1 MADPVA
7 APVANTAA
15 KGAAI
20 SPVVEETS
28 KSRSFVSGGTKAD
41 PAGIFAGE
49 LSKYY
54 CTLTFSNYDRPK
66 PFSSAKFIPNLTV
79 CLPLPNELN
88 DNTGVDYD
96 NQNLEAVG
104 DIINGA
110 AVSGVGS
117 AALRNSGALL
127 TGGLGKFA
135 KGFQAGG
142 GKGVAGAI
150 TKAIGGA
157 IEGIIP
163 DAAQVTS
170 AIQQS
175 MGLAP
180 NPNPSVMF
188 RGPQL
193 REFTYTWTIFPDN
206 ATQSAALRLMI
217 KNIKQRVLPK
227 AGSSDEAAVLEYP
240 NMVQINFFPWDSAG
254 GNNPWGWGDNTII
267 KIKKCVIKS
276 FNVNYTPTNVPAFFD
291 SKDAGNF
298 PHPVATNI
306 TITLQEIEY
315 MLADDWGGGTGTGL
329 MEKIVAGTK
338 SIGGQ
343 IISGNRDNAEG
354 AAVLVADEKAVTDA
368 TAAAESETS
377 EEATAAA
384 QDPPG

>member
-7 APVANTAA
+7 TPVANTDAT
-15 KGAAI
+15 GASI
-20 SPVVEETS
+20 PPIVDEKPSI
-28 KSRSFVSGGTKAD
+28 RSFVPGGAKAD
-41 PAGIFAGE
+41 TAGIFAGE

-54 CTLTFSNYDRPK
+54 CTLSFGKFSRPK
-66 PFSSAKFIPNLTV
+66 PFSSADFSPDLTI

-104 DIINGA
+104 DIINGSMLTGA
-110 AVSGVGS
+110 GA
-117 AALRNSGALL
+117 AALRNSGSLL
-127 TGGLGKFA
+127 TGAGRDFA
-135 KGFQAGG
+135 KGMQTGTG
-142 GKGVAGAI
+142 WTGAI

-157 IEGIIP
+157 IDGMIP

-175 MGLAP
+175 AGLAP

-206 ATQSAALRLMI
+206 KTQSEALRNMI
-217 KNIKQRVLPK
+217 KNIKGRVLPRS
-227 AGSSDEAAVLEYP
+227 GSSDSAAVLEYP
-240 NMVQINFFPWDSAG
+240 NMVQINFFPWDTAG
-254 GNNPWGWGDNTII
+254 GSSNPWGWGDNTII
-267 KIKKCVIKS
+267 RIKKCVVKS

-291 SKDAGNF
+291 STNAGNF

-315 MLADDWGGGTGTGL
+315 MLANDWGGGTGTGVL
-329 MEKIVAGTK
+329 EKLAKGVEELGGKILDSSAKIAEAG
-338 SIGGQ
+338 GAYLL
-343 IISGNRDNAEG
+343 NAPPEG
-354 AAVLVADEKAVTDA
+354 TPPANADAA
-368 TAAAESETS
+368 TA
-377 EEATAAA
+377 TA
-384 QDPPG
+384 QPGGGA

>member
-7 APVANTAA
+7 APVANTTA

-20 SPVVEETS
+20 SPVVQETS
-28 KSRSFVSGGTKAD
+28 KNRSFVSGGAKSD

-66 PFSSAKFIPNLTV
+66 PFTSAKFTPNLTV
-79 CLPLPNELN
+79 CLPLPNELS

-127 TGGLGKFA
+127 TGGLSKFA
-135 KGFQAGG
+135 KGMQTGT
-142 GKGVAGAI
+142 GVSGAI
-150 TKAIGGA
+150 TKALGGA
-157 IEGIIP
+157 IEGMIP

-254 GNNPWGWGDNTII
+254 GSTNPWGWGDNTII

-338 SIGGQ
+338 EIGGQ
-343 IISGNRDNAEG
+343 LLSGSRDLAEG
-354 AAVLVADEKAVTDA
+354 AAGFFADGAAVDAANAAPVEPSEQA
-368 TAAAESETS
+368 TAL
-377 EEATAAA
+377 A